1 MKFDWQNHLVNFVL
15 IVFSILLAFQLERCS
30 GDRREQRLVNAHLKE
45 IVEETRFNL
54 DSHRETI
61 EGQRR
66 QLGHLDSLLVLIRQS
81 EDSARINPAVMQA
94 MNMSLPFTKTT
105 AYNTFIQTGDIRY
118 LQDFDVKSELI
129 TLYEFY
135 DIARIYSDLMVEN
148 YDNGFFSHIKE
159 NLDIVGQEPQT
170 LEAYTDRGFV
180 NSIAS
185 IRYFVH
191 NSIAML
197 EQDVERMEAFIEKR
211 EK

>member
-1 MKFDWQNHLVNFVL
+1 MKLDWQNHLVNFVL

-30 GDRREQRLVNAHLKE
+30 GDRREQRLVNAHLEE

-54 DSHRETI
+54 ESHRETI
-61 EGQRR
+61 AGQRK

-81 EDSARINPAVMQA
+81 EDPARINPAVMQA

-159 NLDIVGQEPQT
+159 NLDIVSQEPQA

-211 EK
+211 EE

>member
-66 QLGHLDSLLVLIRQS
+66 QLGHLDSLLILIRQS
-81 EDSARINPAVMQA
+81 EDPARINPAVMQA

-118 LQDFDVKSELI
+118 LQDFNVKSELI

-148 YDNGFFSHIKE
+148 YDDGFFSHIKE
-159 NLDIVGQEPQT
+159 NLDIVGQEPQA

-185 IRYFVH
+185 IRYFVN

-211 EK
+211 ED

>member
-1 MKFDWQNHLVNFVL
+1 MKLDWQNHLVNFVL

-30 GDRREQRLVNAHLKE
+30 GDRREQRLVNAHLQE
-45 IVEETRFNL
+45 ILEETRFNL
-54 DSHRETI
+54 ESHRETI

-81 EDSARINPAVMQA
+81 KDPARINPAVMQA

-159 NLDIVGQEPQT
+159 NLDIVGQEPQA

-197 EQDVERMEAFIEKR
+197 EQDVERMEAFIDKR
-211 EK
+211 EE

>member
-30 GDRREQRLVNAHLKE
+30 GDRREQRLVNAHLQE

-61 EGQRR
+61 AGQRK

-81 EDSARINPAVMQA
+81 QDPARINPAVMQA

-159 NLDIVGQEPQT
+159 NLDIVGQEPQP

-197 EQDVERMEAFIEKR
+197 EQDVERMEEFLEAR
-211 EK
+211 EE

>member
-30 GDRREQRLVNAHLKE
+30 GDRREQRLVNAHLQE
-45 IVEETRFNL
+45 ILEETRFNL
-54 DSHRETI
+54 ESHRETI

-81 EDSARINPAVMQA
+81 EDPARINPAVMQA

-118 LQDFDVKSELI
+118 LQDFNVKSELI

-148 YDNGFFSHIKE
+148 YDDGFFSHIKE
-159 NLDIVGQEPQT
+159 NLDIVGQEPQA

-185 IRYFVH
+185 IRYFVN

>member
-30 GDRREQRLVNAHLKE
+30 GDRREQRLVNAHLQE
-45 IVEETRFNL
+45 ILEETRFNL
-54 DSHRETI
+54 ESHRETI

-81 EDSARINPAVMQA
+81 KDPARINPAVMQA

-118 LQDFDVKSELI
+118 LQDFNVKSELI

-148 YDNGFFSHIKE
+148 YDDGFFSHIKE
-159 NLDIVGQEPQT
+159 NLDIVGQEPQA

-185 IRYFVH
+185 IRYFVN

-211 EK
+211 EE